1 MKFDFKTI
9 LASIAVILV
18 TTFIVGGTLWF
29 GIVNAIDEK
38 SDHIKSLESQ
48 ADVLTDIYQ
57 KKVEEKKVKDAEKV
71 AIAAQNALSTKKA
84 TKKSTPE
91 SSTPEPV
98 AFESSSEPTSE
109 PEAEIVQIYYFFSP
123 ECGACTIQTPIV
135 LELQSEGIPFAI
147 LDVLA
152 NPGYIGQYGISFVP
166 TFILNGHKEV
176 EVYTKDELLNFWNTY
191 K

>member
-1 MKFDFKTI
+1 MKFDYKKI
-9 LASIAVILV
+9 IGSIIVILI
-18 TTFIVGGTLWF
+18 TTFVVGGTLWF
-29 GIVNAIDEK
+29 GVVNAVDEK
-38 SDHIKSLESQ
+38 SDHIESLESQ
-48 ADVLTDIYQ
+48 VDVLTDIYQ
-57 KKVEEKKVKDAEKV
+57 KKVEEKKVKDAEEA
-71 AIAAQNALSTKKA
+71 AIAAEAALSAKKA

-98 AFESSSEPTSE
+98 ASEPTSEPTSE
-109 PEAEIVQIYYFFSP
+109 PEAEIVQIYYFYSP
-123 ECGACTIQTPIV
+123 ECGACMIQTPIV

-152 NPGYIGQYGISFVP
+152 NPGYIGQYGLTHVP

-176 EVYTKDELLNFWNTY
+176 AVFTKQELLDFWNTY